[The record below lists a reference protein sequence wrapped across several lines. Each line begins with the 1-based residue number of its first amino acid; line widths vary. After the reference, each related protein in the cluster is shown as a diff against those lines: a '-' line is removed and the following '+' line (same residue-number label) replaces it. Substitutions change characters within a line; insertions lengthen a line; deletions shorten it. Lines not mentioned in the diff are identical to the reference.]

1 MVEAVQAA
9 VSAQR
14 SVEFHICSLNEQGIE
29 ILGGDTEHHVFCD
42 DSWTPLMLL
51 MLY

>member
-14 SVEFHICSLNEQGIE
+14 SVEFHICSLIE

-42 DSWTPLMLL
+42 NSWTPLMLL